1 MAWQSI
7 QEVVSSKDASKQKR
21 IMALLLLQLH
31 TMKKEEFERKM
42 AAVYSSDAVSG
53 PLAIAFAM
61 RVMATRCPPGK
72 DRNFFLE
79 QMDAAQND
87 AAAMKRVRKGW
98 QAFGVTDPWVVVH
111 PEKQEWLPRYNSWPT
126 LHTPHNPITAASP
139 SFS

>member
-7 QEVVSSKDASKQKR
+7 QEVVSSTDASKQKR

-31 TMKKEEFERKM
+31 TMKKEQFERRM
-42 AAVYSSDAVSG
+42 AAVYSSDAVLG
-53 PLAIAFAM
+53 PHAIAFAM

-79 QMDAAQND
+79 QMDTAQND

-98 QAFGVTDPWVVVH
+98 QAFGVTDPWFVVY
-111 PEKQEWLPRYNSWPT
+111 PREAGMAPQVQQLANT
-126 LHTPHNPITAASP
+126 
-139 SFS
+139 